1 MKKLGFII
9 VAIVYAIAGL
19 SQKIQDTLIIDDLTG
34 KGQAIYINKPDSAIF
49 YWKKAIG
56 LNSKILGQEL
66 PPKIYERLLIT
77 KSDLLFNLSQVY
89 REKGEVHVALEYIKD
104 ALKIDEML
112 GNKSNMSS
120 SYNDL
125 GILYYDLGLFENSLE
140 YYLKS
145 LELDKEMDNS
155 QGIATS
161 LINIGFLHS
170 ELKNYDDAIRCFKES
185 RDIQLASNDSLGLIT
200 SYNNL
205 SGVYYSTNELDSS
218 SAQLSISLPIA
229 LEVNNAPSIANIYS
243 RKGRILQKLK
253 SDSAMF
259 YFQKALNLRSKV
271 KDMDGLQASNY
282 EIADFYLDKNQL
294 NSALKY
300 GEKAYLIAKQLE
312 NPKLIKTSSKL
323 LSNIHFR
330 LGSYK
335 KAFQMLEINNKLEI
349 EANNNENSRKL
360 FKRHMDLEYKLKK
373 ENDSIRS
380 QAEIDKHNLEL
391 DKQKLIAEKSR
402 IQKEKSEA
410 IASKKGMYLIFAI
423 IGLVLLGAGFLYLI
437 KINRQKQRAN
447 EIIEEQK
454 AIVEIKN
461 REIVDSINY
470 AKQLQK
476 AILPSKLDLQNCLS
490 EYFLMYKPKDIV
502 AGDFYW
508 MEKISEDEVLIAVA
522 DCTGH
527 GVPGAMVSVVCSN
540 ALTKAAIEERLQEPG
555 EILNRAREIIIQ
567 QFGQNSNSQ
576 LRDGMDISLCRI
588 NTTNKTVSWAGA
600 YNPLIVINSANQTM
614 EILKADK
621 MPVGGG
627 QSMKPYS
634 NHNLQL
640 KEGDLL
646 YMYSDGYADQFGGTS
661 TNGKNTGKKYKSK
674 RLHQLLRKIAPLS
687 MKEQNDTLHDEF
699 YSWKGELEQID
710 DVCVMGI
717 KL

>member
-1 MKKLGFII
+1 MKKIGLIVIAIICYTGGF
-9 VAIVYAIAGL
+9 
-19 SQKIQDTLIIDDLTG
+19 SQNLKDTTKIDELTG
-34 KGQAIYINKPDSAIF
+34 KGQSIYLNKPDSAII
-49 YWKKAIG
+49 YWKKALG
-56 LNSKILGQEL
+56 LNNHVLGQEL
-66 PPKIYERLLIT
+66 APEIYERLLIT

-89 REKGEVHVALEYIKD
+89 REKGEIHIALEYIKD

-125 GILYYDLGLFENSLE
+125 GILYYDLGLFESSLE

-145 LELDKEMDNS
+145 LELDKELDNL

-161 LINIGFLHS
+161 LVNIGFLHS
-170 ELKNYDDAIRCFKES
+170 ELKNYDDAIKCFKES
-185 RDIQLASNDSLGLIT
+185 RDIQLANNDSLGLIT

-205 SGVYYSTNELDSS
+205 SGVYYSKNELDSS
-218 SAQLSISLPIA
+218 LFQLSMSLPIA
-229 LEVNNAPSIANIYS
+229 LKINNEPSIANIWA
-243 RKGRILQKLK
+243 RKGRIFQKLK
-253 SDSAMF
+253 ADSAMF
-259 YFQKALNLRSKV
+259 YYQKALKTRIKV
-271 KDMDGLQASNY
+271 QDMDGLQASYY
-282 EIADFYLDKNQL
+282 EMADYFLERNEL
-294 NSALKY
+294 RSALEH

-312 NPKLIKTSSKL
+312 NPKLIKTTSKV
-323 LSNIHFR
+323 LSDIHFR

-335 KAFQMLEINNKLEI
+335 KAYQMLEINNKLVV

-360 FKRHMDLEYKLKK
+360 FKRHVDLEYKLKR
-373 ENDSIRS
+373 ENDSIIS

-391 DKQKLIAEKSR
+391 DKQKLYAEKSR
-402 IQKEKSEA
+402 IEKEKSEA
-410 IASKKGMYLIFAI
+410 IASKKGVYLIFAI
-423 IGLVLLGAGFLYLI
+423 IGLILLGAGLLYLI
-437 KINRQKQRAN
+437 KINRQKQRAK

-476 AILPSKLDLQNCLS
+476 AILPAKQDLQSSLK

-508 MEKISEDEVLIAVA
+508 MEKISDDEVLIAVA

-540 ALTKAAIEERLQEPG
+540 ALTKAAIEEKIQTPAK
-555 EILNRAREIIIQ
+555 ILDRARDIVIQ

-576 LRDGMDISLCRI
+576 LKDGMDISLCRI
-588 NTTNKTVSWAGA
+588 NTKDKTLSWAGA
-600 YNPLIVINSANQTM
+600 YNPLVVIRNDHQSM
-614 EILKADK
+614 ELLKADK

-627 QSMKPYS
+627 QILEPYS
-634 NHNLQL
+634 DHSL
-640 KEGDLL
+640 KLAKGDLL
-646 YMYSDGYADQFGGTS
+646 YMYTDGYADQFGGTES
-661 TNGKNTGKKYKSK
+661 NGKTTGKKYKSK
-674 RLHQLLRKIAPLS
+674 RLHQFLLKIASLP
-687 MKEQNDTLHDEF
+687 MKEQNDSLHDEF
-699 YSWKGELEQID
+699 FQWKGDLEQID
-710 DVCVMGI
+710 DVCLMGI

>member
-9 VAIVYAIAGL
+9 LLIICSLGGY
-19 SQKIQDTLIIDDLTG
+19 SQKIQDTLIIDDLTE
-34 KGQAIYINKPDSAIF
+34 KGQAIYLNKPDSAIF
-49 YWKKAIG
+49 YWKKAISI
-56 LNSKILGQEL
+56 NNHILGQEL
-66 PPKIYERLLIT
+66 PPKTYERLLIT

-89 REKGEVHVALEYIKD
+89 REKGEIHFALEYIKD

-125 GILYYDLGLFENSLE
+125 GVLYGDLGLFETALE
-140 YYLKS
+140 NYLKS
-145 LELDKEMDNS
+145 LELDKELGNT
-155 QGIATS
+155 QGIAAS
-161 LINIGFLHS
+161 LINIGYLHA
-170 ELKNYDDAIRCFKES
+170 ELKNHNEAIKCFKES
-185 RDIQLASNDSLGLIT
+185 WEIQKKLGDSLGMIT
-200 SYNNL
+200 SINNL
-205 SGVYYSTNELDSS
+205 SGVYLSLNKLDSS
-218 SAQLSISLPIA
+218 LILLDISLPIA
-229 LEVNNAPSIANIYS
+229 TNLNIASRLGNIWT
-243 RKGRILQKLK
+243 RKGKILQNKK
-253 SDSAMF
+253 SDSAL
-259 YFQKALNLRSKV
+259 YYYQKGLEIRQRV
-271 KDMDGLQASNY
+271 KDVDGIQASYY
-282 EIADFYLDKNQL
+282 EIAGYYLKQNNLSASL
-294 NSALKY
+294 NYA
-300 GEKAYLIAKQLE
+300 EKAYLLAKQLE
-312 NPKLIKTSSKL
+312 FPKLINSSSKL
-323 LSNIHFR
+323 LSDIHFK

-335 KAFQMLEINNKLEI
+335 KAYQMLQIHNGLVI

-360 FKRHMDLEYKLKK
+360 FKRHIDLEYKLKR
-373 ENDSIRS
+373 ENDSIRN

-391 DKQKLIAEKSR
+391 DKQKLYAEKSR
-402 IQKEKSEA
+402 IEKEKSEA

-476 AILPSKLDLQNCLS
+476 AILPSKSDLKTSLK

-508 MEKISEDEVLIAVA
+508 MEKTSEDEILIAVA

-540 ALTKAAIEERLQEPG
+540 ALTKAAVEEKIKTPAK
-555 EILNRAREIIIQ
+555 ILDRARDIVIQ

-576 LRDGMDISLCRI
+576 LKDGMDISLCLI
-588 NTTNKTVSWAGA
+588 NSKEKTVNWAGA
-600 YNPLIVINSANQTM
+600 YNPLVIVKSNFKSM
-614 EILKADK
+614 EVIKADK

-627 QSMKPYS
+627 QVLEPYT
-634 NHNLQL
+634 NHSLQL
-640 KEGDLL
+640 AEGDML
-646 YMYSDGYADQFGGTS
+646 YMYTDGYADQFGGTNS
-661 TNGKNTGKKYKSK
+661 NGKTTGKKYKSK
-674 RLHQLLRKIAPLS
+674 RLHELLRRIAPLS
-687 MKEQNDTLHDEF
+687 MKEQNDSLHDEF
-699 YSWKGELEQID
+699 YAWKGELEQID
-710 DVCVMGI
+710 DVCLMGI

>member
-9 VAIVYAIAGL
+9 LAIFCSFGGY
-19 SQKIQDTLIIDDLTG
+19 SQKIKDTIIIDDLTG

-56 LNSKILGQEL
+56 LNTKILSQEL

-170 ELKNYDDAIRCFKES
+170 ELKNYDDALRCFKES
-185 RDIQLASNDSLGLIT
+185 RDIQLANDDNLGLIT

-205 SGVYYSTNELDSS
+205 SGVYYSKNELDSS
-218 SAQLSISLPIA
+218 LMQLTISLPIA

-259 YFQKALNLRSKV
+259 YYQKALDLRSKV

-312 NPKLIKTSSKL
+312 NPKLIKTASKL
-323 LSNIHFR
+323 LSDIHFR

-380 QAEIDKHNLEL
+380 QAKIDKHNLEL
-391 DKQKLIAEKSR
+391 EKQKLYAEKSR
-402 IQKEKSEA
+402 IEKEKSEA

-476 AILPSKLDLQNCLS
+476 AILPSKSDLKTSLKD
-490 EYFLMYKPKDIV
+490 YFLMYKPKDIV

-508 MEKISEDEVLIAVA
+508 MEKISENEIFIAVA

-540 ALTKAAIEERLQEPG
+540 ALTKAAVEEKIKTPAK
-555 EILNRAREIIIQ
+555 ILDRARDIVIQ

-576 LRDGMDISLCRI
+576 LKDGMDISLCLI
-588 NTTNKTVSWAGA
+588 NSKEKTVNWAGA
-600 YNPLIVINSANQTM
+600 YNPLVIVKSDLKSM
-614 EILKADK
+614 EVIKADK

-627 QSMKPYS
+627 QVLEPYTDHS
-634 NHNLQL
+634 LQL
-640 KEGDLL
+640 AAGDML
-646 YMYSDGYADQFGGTS
+646 YMYTDGYADQFGGTNS
-661 TNGKNTGKKYKSK
+661 NGKTTGKKYKSK
-674 RLHQLLRKIAPLS
+674 RLHELLRRIAPLP
-687 MKEQNDTLHDEF
+687 MKEQNDSLHDEF
-699 YSWKGELEQID
+699 YAWKGELEQID
-710 DVCVMGI
+710 DVCLMGI

>member
-1 MKKLGFII
+1 MKILAFIF
-9 VAIVYAIAGL
+9 VAIICYTSAFGQSL
-19 SQKIQDTLIIDDLTG
+19 QDTILIDELTG
-34 KGQAIYINKPDSAIF
+34 KGQAIYLNKPDSAII

-56 LNSKILGQEL
+56 LNTKVLSQEL
-66 PPKIYERLLIT
+66 PPKEYERLLIS

-89 REKGEVHVALEYIKD
+89 REKGEIHIALEYIKD

-145 LELDKEMDNS
+145 LAIDKELNSS

-170 ELKNYDDAIRCFKES
+170 ELKNYDDAIKCFKES
-185 RDIQLASNDSLGLIT
+185 RDIQLANNDSLGLIT

-205 SGVYYSTNELDSS
+205 SGVYYSQNELDSS
-218 SAQLSISLPIA
+218 LLQLSISLPIA
-229 LEVNNAPSIANIYS
+229 IKLNNEPSIANIWA
-243 RKGRILQKLK
+243 RKGRIYQELGK
-253 SDSAMF
+253 DSAMYF
-259 YFQKALNLRSKV
+259 YQKALSIRTKV
-271 KDMDGLQASNY
+271 QDMDGLQASNY
-282 EIADFYLDKNQL
+282 EIADFYLDKKQL

-312 NPKLIKTSSKL
+312 NPKLIKTASKL
-323 LSNIHFR
+323 LSDIHFR
-330 LGSYK
+330 LGDYK

-380 QAEIDKHNLEL
+380 QAEIDKQNLEL
-391 DKQKLIAEKSR
+391 EKQKLYAEKSR
-402 IQKEKSEA
+402 IEKEKSEA
-410 IASKKGMYLIFAI
+410 IASKKGMYLIFAV
-423 IGLVLLGAGFLYLI
+423 IGLILLGAGFLYLI

-476 AILPSKLDLQNCLS
+476 AILPSKSDLKTNLK
-490 EYFLMYKPKDIV
+490 EFFLMYKPKDIV

-540 ALTKAAIEERLQEPG
+540 ALTKAAIEEKIKTPAK
-555 EILNRAREIIIQ
+555 ILDRARDIVIQ

-576 LRDGMDISLCRI
+576 LKDGMDISLCRI
-588 NTTNKTVSWAGA
+588 NTKNKTVSWAGA
-600 YNPLIVINSANQTM
+600 YNPLVIVKNNSKTM
-614 EILKADK
+614 DILKADK

-627 QSMKPYS
+627 QAMDSYTS
-634 NHNLQL
+634 HDLQL
-640 KEGDLL
+640 QKGDLL
-646 YMYSDGYADQFGGTS
+646 YMYTDGYADQFGGTE
-661 TNGKNTGKKYKSK
+661 TNGKTSGKKYKSK
-674 RLHQLLRKIAPLS
+674 RLHQLLSKIAPLS

-699 YSWKGELEQID
+699 YNWKGDLEQID
-710 DVCVMGI
+710 DVCLMGI